1 MKGKAAYKGGVKAD
15 DIVVEIDGYPILDS
29 TELRSRIG
37 RTAPGVEIEL
47 VVLRDGK
54 KKKLNVV
61 LEELTEDALAENS
74 SRQEEDESQGPL
86 GVNVQELTDQL
97 AKQLGYEDDYGV
109 LVSRVK
115 SGSEAARRGLR
126 RGMLIQTINRMK
138 VESVEDFA
146 DVLEEIEPGKAFMMR
161 VKARGEARLV
171 GMRMPM
177 D

>member
-1 MKGKAAYKGGVKAD
+1 M
-15 DIVVEIDGYPILDS
+15 
-29 TELRSRIG
+29 
-37 RTAPGVEIEL
+37 
-47 VVLRDGK
+47 VVLRDAK

-61 LEELTEDALAENS
+61 WEELTEDALAENS
-74 SRQEEDESQGPL
+74 SRQQEDESQGPL
-86 GVNVQELTDQL
+86 GVNVQELTNQL

-126 RGMLIQTINRMK
+126 RGMLIQAINRMK

-146 DVLEEIEPGKAFMMR
+146 DVLEEIEPGTAFMMR
-161 VKARGEARLV
+161 IKARRGTRLV